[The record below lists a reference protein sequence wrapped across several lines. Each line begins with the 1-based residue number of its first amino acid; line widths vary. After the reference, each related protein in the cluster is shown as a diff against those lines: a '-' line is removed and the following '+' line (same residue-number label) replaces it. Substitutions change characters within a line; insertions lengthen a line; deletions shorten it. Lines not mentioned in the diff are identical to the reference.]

1 MNRFY
6 PRLFG
11 EVNGFD
17 FVVIS
22 HRLANL
28 ISKKNSMGEWH
39 ITYVPLDSERMVRVH
54 LYLLMAGPRGLL
66 LAVKRQF

>member
-6 PRLFG
+6 PRLFD

-28 ISKKNSMGEWH
+28 ISKKNSIGEWH
-39 ITYVPLDSERMVRVH
+39 ITYVPLDSERIVSDH
-54 LYLLMAGPRGLL
+54 FEFLMAGPKGLL
-66 LAVKRQF
+66 LAVKRK